1 MKKFL
6 SLVLALVMTMSL
18 VTVSA
23 GAKDFSDDDSITYQ
37 EAVDVISEIGVVD
50 GYTGGDFKPTDVLTR
65 GAAAKIICNLILG
78 PTTASALS
86 ASSAPFKDVPVS
98 NTFAGYITYC
108 AQEKIIN
115 GYPDGT
121 FRPEATISRAE
132 VTVIVNHMLG
142 RAADRPYVIAHE
154 KELNTFGDVNRGH
167 WGYFHIAE
175 ATNAHEYH
183 TEDGTESWTGLS

>member
-108 AQEKIIN
+108 AQEKHHQRLLRRHLPSHR
-115 GYPDGT
+115 YPERQRVHEDAAG
-121 FRPEATISRAE
+121 RP
-132 VTVIVNHMLG
+132 
-142 RAADRPYVIAHE
+142 
-154 KELNTFGDVNRGH
+154 
-167 WGYFHIAE
+167 
-175 ATNAHEYH
+175 
-183 TEDGTESWTGLS
+183 GL